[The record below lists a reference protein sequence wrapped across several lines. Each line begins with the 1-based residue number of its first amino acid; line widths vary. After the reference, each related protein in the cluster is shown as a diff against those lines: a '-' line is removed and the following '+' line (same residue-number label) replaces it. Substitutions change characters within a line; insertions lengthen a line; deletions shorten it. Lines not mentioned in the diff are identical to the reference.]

1 MRKLFVLVL
10 LLFSGVITARSDAF
24 ADNWIAPARGLSAMD
39 QVNNS
44 EVTDALTLVFE
55 DPEYYPEDSPD
66 KPNSSKA
73 SKISQSRRHT
83 GSRSQSYQ
91 APNSSSLR
99 AGSLGSSRGT
109 PSPSILTQTR
119 AQGKPSLRM
128 SHRDRYFGVGSR
140 EFGFNIGTAHG
151 FTDLQ
156 GSKGLGFGE
165 SLQFQV
171 KNPGFTLGLYTKLR
185 MVDWFGLSLG
195 FDYGRVSGEGD
206 NTLGPYEGYSFENN
220 LVEFNA
226 RLAFYAPLAS
236 VNIFD
241 IYAFAGLALFSNNLN
256 LYDPEGF
263 TVDTEGSFSKLQP
276 AIPFGIGLSGLVG
289 SRVVIGYELG
299 YRYTSFNY
307 LDGIAPVDTRYDG
320 YLFNNIKIGF
330 ILKPRGK

>member
-1 MRKLFVLVL
+1 MRKLFVLAFL
-10 LLFSGVITARSDAF
+10 LLSGVITAQADAF
-24 ADNWIAPARGLSAMD
+24 AGRGEAPARELTALEHAFIWD
-39 QVNNS
+39 DA
-44 EVTDALTLVFE
+44 DALIFVFD
-55 DPEYYPEDSPD
+55 DPEYFPGGTRE
-66 KPNSSKA
+66 KPKSSKA
-73 SKISQSRRHT
+73 GKISQSRRHS
-83 GSRSQSYQ
+83 GGRSQSYKP
-91 APNSSSLR
+91 PNSNSLR
-99 AGSLGSSRGT
+99 AGSLGSGRGA
-109 PSPSILTQTR
+109 PSPSNVHYTSG
-119 AQGKPSLRM
+119 QGKSSLRM

-140 EFGFNIGTAHG
+140 EFGFNLGTAHG

-171 KNPGFTLGLYTKLR
+171 KNPGFTFGVYSKLR

-195 FDYGRVSGEGD
+195 LDYGRINGEEDG
-206 NTLGPYEGYSFENN
+206 TLEAFEGYSFENN
-220 LVEFNA
+220 LLEFNA
-226 RLAFYAPLAS
+226 RLAFFAPLPS
-236 VNIFD
+236 VNVFD

-263 TVDTEGSFSKLQP
+263 PVDTEGNFSKIQP

-307 LDGIAPVDTRYDG
+307 LDGVAPFDSRYDG
-320 YLFNNIKIGF
+320 YLFSNIKIGF